1 MTVTHHSNI
10 QVMHYGPY
18 KALDWQLSQQKYCLS
33 QFSVVLF
40 SFFKESAFKSLW
52 KLYFWSSKVVFK
64 ERRLSIKLKNWRHF
78 AVELSLPLD
87 SLAKNNFQ
95 DHFKLFPVSFK
106 ILSSSFFF
114 YYLGKRK
121 TALNLTCLACQ
132 SKLNQVRV
140 GFLNASSPSGHPLE
154 KRKYNFLRIFSI
166 FQEFKIENSFENQEK
181 FKKLHLQK
189 WTILSDSWLKR
200 QMLASLIKQNQGKLA
215 LKSRHEIQ
223 IFMGLKI
230 FDAKAK
236 KASGKARWRWP
247 PRPEMHR
254 ERMQQFTYYK
264 HT

>member
-1 MTVTHHSNI
+1 MKTFCCGTVS
-10 QVMHYGPY
+10 P
-18 KALDWQLSQQKYCLS
+18 SRFSCQK
-33 QFSVVLF
+33 QFSRPFQAFSSLLQNPPLLF
-40 SFFKESAFKSLW
+40 L
-52 KLYFWSSKVVFK
+52 
-64 ERRLSIKLKNWRHF
+64 
-78 AVELSLPLD
+78 
-87 SLAKNNFQ
+87 
-95 DHFKLFPVSFK
+95 
-106 ILSSSFFF
+106 F

-166 FQEFKIENSFENQEK
+166 LQEFKIENSFENQEK

-189 WTILSDSWLKR
+189 RTILSDPWLKR

-236 KASGKARWRWP
+236 KQAAKRGGGDHPDLKCI
-247 PRPEMHR
+247 ER
-254 ERMQQFTYYK
+254 ECNNLHTINIHKLTNKKEQQRQM
-264 HT
+264 

>member
-1 MTVTHHSNI
+1 M
-10 QVMHYGPY
+10 
-18 KALDWQLSQQKYCLS
+18 
-33 QFSVVLF
+33 
-40 SFFKESAFKSLW
+40 
-52 KLYFWSSKVVFK
+52 
-64 ERRLSIKLKNWRHF
+64 
-78 AVELSLPLD
+78 ELSLPLD

-106 ILSSSFFF
+106 ILSSSLFF

-189 WTILSDSWLKR
+189 WTILSDPWLKR